1 MLGGNDVLE
10 VRELVVR
17 QGDFELSGAF
27 TADLGARIAIM
38 GPSGEGKSTLLNA
51 LGGYIETS
59 SGQILVGGQ
68 DVTHA
73 LPADRGMATLFQ
85 DSNLFP
91 HLTLAQNVGLALEP
105 GLRLSHSDQKT
116 VAQALSDVGLDG
128 YGDRYPAEISG
139 GQQSRTALA
148 RVTLMARPWLLLDE
162 PFAALGPALR
172 GEMLDLLATL
182 LDKTGA
188 GLLMVT
194 HAPEDARR
202 IAKQT
207 LVISQGRMRAPV
219 DTTELLADPPQELRD
234 YLGT

>member
-105 GLRLSHSDQKT
+105 SLRLSRSDQKT

-207 LVISQGRMRAPV
+207 LVISQGRMRAPL